1 MILASS
7 NFVRVARLC
16 PFSSP
21 VSVYVCVFV
30 VSPFF
35 SHEEGAAQFWNNKP
49 WRIWVCTGLEQE
61 AMAAKVE
68 DDGVVFF
75 LLIDFQ
81 QLKNLCGGVN
91 LLSLRENPKEALLCM
106 GAAVHLAKCSCYGS
120 DEGCRS
126 VDKVNIRLYNQTET
140 IIALKNF
147 KVAILVRI

>member
-61 AMAAKVE
+61 AMAAKVNKQHII
-68 DDGVVFF
+68 VMLKICFF
-75 LLIDFQ
+75 GNYYYLF
-81 QLKNLCGGVN
+81 
-91 LLSLRENPKEALLCM
+91 LRYL
-106 GAAVHLAKCSCYGS
+106 
-120 DEGCRS
+120 
-126 VDKVNIRLYNQTET
+126 
-140 IIALKNF
+140 
-147 KVAILVRI
+147 